1 MSFNG
6 KINILRNN
14 KDIHTVF
21 TNFSWLVVSQIAGYI
36 FPLITIPYL
45 AKVIGPE
52 GFGAIAFAL
61 AIITWVQTVV
71 DWGFNFTATRDVA
84 QCRDNKEKVSE
95 IFSNILWS
103 RVFLSSMSFIV
114 LIVLSLF
121 IPSFKENRIIILT
134 TFLIIPGHILY
145 PEWFFQALEKM
156 KFITLMNFV
165 VKLLFT
171 LGVFVFIKDSD
182 DVIIQ
187 PLLTSVGY
195 IVCGIISFCLVI
207 KWNFRIYR
215 PNFNDICQTIK
226 ENVDVFLNN
235 IFPNLYNSF
244 SVLLLGML
252 GGQSSVGVFDAG
264 NRFVNICVQLMSVIS
279 RAFFPYISRKIDKH
293 SYYEYVSL
301 FISGFMSLGL
311 FITAPFII
319 KLFYTPEFESAILV
333 MRIMAI
339 SNFFLTLNS
348 IYGIGYLII
357 IGKERILRNINFV
370 SSLFGFVI
378 AFPLVYYFDYIGVAI
393 TITVTRGIIGFTE
406 MYVAKKISII

>member
-1 MSFNG
+1 MRFND
-6 KINILRNN
+6 KINILRND
-14 KDIHTVF
+14 KDVHTVF

-52 GFGAIAFAL
+52 GFGVIAFAL
-61 AIITWVQTVV
+61 AIITWVQTIV

-103 RVFLSSMSFIV
+103 RVFLSSISFIV
-114 LIVLSLF
+114 LVVLSLF

-215 PNFNDICQTIK
+215 PNFNDICRIIK

-244 SVLLLGML
+244 SVLLLGMWGL
-252 GGQSSVGVFDAG
+252 QSSIGIFDAG
-264 NRFVNICVQLMSVIS
+264 NKFVNICVQLMSVIS
-279 RAFFPYISRKIDKH
+279 RAFFPYISRRIDKH
-293 SYYEYVSL
+293 GYYEYISL
-301 FISGFMSLGL
+301 FISGFVSFGL
-311 FITAPFII
+311 FMIAPFII

-393 TITVTRGIIGFTE
+393 TITVTRGIIGLME
-406 MYVAKKISII
+406 MYVAKKISKI